1 MSNKRKTIIDDFNFE
16 ITGKASDEFSC
27 YRYSVRLVINGVF
40 FGKEFYLSK
49 NLLKSLNTNPNNI
62 ISLEISNLL
71 YELAEDVKKRMIL

>member
-1 MSNKRKTIIDDFNFE
+1 
-16 ITGKASDEFSC
+16 
-27 YRYSVRLVINGVF
+27 VF